1 MKQINQIP
9 TTLIRCCALVALTA
23 LVWLPLHASAQ
34 TKGDGAA
41 KLIQLKPIKTVEVL
55 QTVEAGDTIVM
66 SCPKCKDTYAT
77 VVEKSFKGVNQDE
90 LKKMTI
96 HLCSACDTKI
106 VTKGQGKSAK
116 DVVVHT
122 CKACGSEEVSCCVM
136 KKGAGATPGM
146 EKN

>member
-1 MKQINQIP
+1 MKQITQIP

-23 LVWLPLHASAQ
+23 LVWLPLQVSAQ
-34 TKGDGAA
+34 TKGEGAS
-41 KLIQLKPIKTVEVL
+41 KLIQLKPIQTVEAL
-55 QTVEAGDTIVM
+55 QSVEAGDTIVM

-90 LKKMTI
+90 LKKTTI

-106 VTKGQGKSAK
+106 VTKGQGKSAR

-122 CKACGSEEVSCCVM
+122 CKACGSEDVSCCVM
-136 KKGAGATPGM
+136 KKGAGATRGM
-146 EKN
+146 EKK